1 MVTKRTILTIHS
13 FFSIGFSFMNILE
26 TQESRGRGRLFLWLL
41 STTSTRFTQRS
52 PFQIPS
58 SWTRTENL
66 WLSHA
71 SQKMLNR
78 KMSSVAENSETL
90 KKGYALQKGVQGELQ
105 PGTSGFF
112 YHLWSVVFLIFLF
125 FVRIHSQLTQKPF
138 DNVSF
143 F

>member
-1 MVTKRTILTIHS
+1 
-13 FFSIGFSFMNILE
+13 
-26 TQESRGRGRLFLWLL
+26 
-41 STTSTRFTQRS
+41 
-52 PFQIPS
+52 
-58 SWTRTENL
+58 
-66 WLSHA
+66 
-71 SQKMLNR
+71 
-78 KMSSVAENSETL
+78 MSSVAENSETS

-125 FVRIHSQLTQKPF
+125 FVRIRSQLTQKPF